1 MEAILREHG
10 SIQNYKIYLAE
21 IKRQYAEDMA
31 SVLQKEEEKKAKEA
45 ADKRAQNE
53 KNSMENQLKVAR
65 WMNDYDQIS
74 KEIIQEEIDVLAEM
88 EREEKLAG
96 LCLI

>member
-1 MEAILREHG
+1 
-10 SIQNYKIYLAE
+10 
-21 IKRQYAEDMA
+21 MA